1 MASSAIAG
9 FAWSRSRAAAKF
21 EFANEVFGGAIP
33 RNFIPAVE
41 KGIVEAAANGFLAG
55 FPMVDFKCTVYDG
68 SYHDVDSSEMA
79 FKLAARKAF
88 KAGMQQPSPRSWNRS

>member
-1 MASSAIAG
+1 MEPLPRSAG
-9 FAWSRSRAAAKF
+9 F

-55 FPMVDFKCTVYDG
+55 YPVVDFRCTVYDG

-88 KAGMQQPSPRSWNRS
+88 KAAMQNAKPAVSNPS